1 MFPWYFISRKSLP
14 LDWRKWRLS
23 MVAAFNKW
31 ATIQGYQRNKIFII
45 SILLVIILKHHL
57 YAKPPW
63 LVRVELKVEHAAFA
77 ATSSSKS
84 HIRYHGHP
92 LTHPSQAIPYLF
104 KVPNTISCHTICP
117 THRITIPEM
126 SGAGQKARKSTDF
139 FIYKSVYIV
148 MAKIL

>member
-1 MFPWYFISRKSLP
+1 MPAIYSK
-14 LDWRKWRLS
+14 
-23 MVAAFNKW
+23 NHH
-31 ATIQGYQRNKIFII
+31 TQNKIFII

-84 HIRYHGHP
+84 HITCHGHP

-104 KVPNTISCHTICP
+104 KVPNTISCHTRCP
-117 THRITIPEM
+117 THRITIPEV
-126 SGAGQKARKSTDF
+126 SGAGQKARNQLIF
-139 FIYKSVYIV
+139 FIQKCSLV
-148 MAKIL
+148 MGGGSIPPCTILYHWRYHIHQTIAWRSKL